1 MARWRKLGLVAGG
14 GPLPARIVAERQA
27 LGEPFHVVRIIG
39 SADETT
45 AHVSADDCGIGEA
58 GKILRKLRDAD
69 CDAVCFAGI
78 VRRPE
83 FSSLKVDWRGAAL
96 LPKIAAAAARGDGAI
111 LDVIVETLEAENFL
125 VVGADEAVG
134 GLSAPAG
141 AIGAHRPSADDLDDI
156 AKGAALINAIGPFDV
171 GQGAVVAH
179 GQVLAVEAA
188 EGTDLM
194 LARCAEL
201 PGDNRPEL
209 RGVLVKR
216 PKPGQ
221 ELRVDLPVI
230 GPETLRRA
238 LAAGL
243 RGVAVEA
250 DLALL
255 MNRDEAVHVADEAG
269 LFLYGFTATELNSQ

>member
-1 MARWRKLGLVAGG
+1 MSRWRKLGLIAGG

-27 LGEPFHVVRIIG
+27 LGEPFHVVRITG

-45 AHVSADDCGIGEA
+45 AHMAADECGIGEA

-69 CDAVCFAGI
+69 CDAVCFAGV

-111 LDVIVETLEAENFL
+111 LDVLVETLEAENFL

-134 GLSAPAG
+134 GLTASIG
-141 AIGAHRPSADDLDDI
+141 AIGSHSPSKDDIEDI
-156 AKGAALINAIGPFDV
+156 AKAAALINAIGPFDV

-179 GQVLAVEAA
+179 GHVLAVEAA

-201 PGDNRPEL
+201 PGDAREEA

-221 ELRVDLPVI
+221 ELRVDLPVV
-230 GPETLRRA
+230 GPETIKRA
-238 LAAGL
+238 AAARL

-250 DLALL
+250 GVALL
-255 MNRDEAVHVADEAG
+255 MNRDEAARVADEAG
-269 LFLYGFTATELNSQ
+269 MFLYGFTAAELNEK